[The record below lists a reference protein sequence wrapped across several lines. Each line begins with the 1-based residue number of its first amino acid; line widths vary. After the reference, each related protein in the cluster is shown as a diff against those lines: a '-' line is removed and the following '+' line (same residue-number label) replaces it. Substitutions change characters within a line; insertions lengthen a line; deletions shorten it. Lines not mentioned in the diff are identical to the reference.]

1 MKEKGRIKIKI
12 LVTGGA
18 GFIGSNFIH
27 YQLENYDDQIINVD
41 KLSYA
46 GNLDNLR
53 DIESHSNYSF
63 YNLDICNKE
72 KIDKIM
78 HQNIDYIVNFAA
90 ESHVDRSIVDP
101 SIFIKTNIQGCQ
113 NLLDLAL
120 KFGIKKFLQIST
132 DEVYGSLGAE
142 GKFKEKD
149 SLNPSNPYAASKAAA
164 DLLVNSYFKTYDLP
178 INITRCSNNF
188 GPYQYPEKLIP
199 LFIIKALNNEKL
211 PLYGDGSNIRDWIYV
226 KDHCKAVDLVMRR
239 GREGEI
245 YNIGSNNEKT
255 NLEITHKIL
264 SLLSK
269 TELLIKY
276 VKDRKGHD
284 HRYAID
290 SSKIKEKLG
299 WESESNFDKAMRE
312 TLNWYLDH
320 KKWWQK
326 IINRQV

>member
-1 MKEKGRIKIKI
+1 MKI

-27 YQLENYDDQIINVD
+27 YQLENYDDQIINID

-46 GNLDNLR
+46 GNLDNLK
-53 DIESHSNYSF
+53 DVETNPNYEF
-63 YNLDICNKE
+63 RELDICNRE
-72 KIDKIM
+72 KIDQIM
-78 HQNIDYIVNFAA
+78 HRGIDYIVNFAA
-90 ESHVDRSIVDP
+90 ESHVDRSIEDP
-101 SIFIKTNIQGCQ
+101 SVFVKTNIAGTQ

-120 KFGIKKFLQIST
+120 KFGVKKFIQIST
-132 DEVYGSLGAE
+132 DEVYGSLGKND
-142 GKFKEKD
+142 KFSEE
-149 SLNPSNPYAASKAAA
+149 SILNPSNPYAASKASA
-164 DLLVNSYFKTYDLP
+164 DLLVKSYFKTYNLP

-199 LFIIKALNNEKL
+199 LFIINALQDEKL

-226 KDHCKAVDLVMRR
+226 KDHCKAVDLVMRK
-239 GREGEI
+239 GESGEI
-245 YNIGSNNEKT
+245 YNIGADNEKT
-255 NLEITHKIL
+255 NIEITRLIL

-269 TELLIKY
+269 TELLIKH

-284 HRYAID
+284 YRYAVD

-299 WESESNFDKAMRE
+299 WETEFDFENAMRK

-326 IINRQV
+326 IINEQK

>member
-1 MKEKGRIKIKI
+1 MKI

-27 YQLENYDDQIINVD
+27 YQLENYDDQIINID

-46 GNLDNLR
+46 GNLDNLK
-53 DIESHSNYSF
+53 DVETNPNYEF
-63 YNLDICNKE
+63 RELDICNRE
-72 KIDKIM
+72 KIDQIM
-78 HQNIDYIVNFAA
+78 HRGIDYIVNFAA
-90 ESHVDRSIVDP
+90 ESHVDRSIEDP
-101 SIFIKTNIQGCQ
+101 SVFVKTNIAGTQ

-120 KFGIKKFLQIST
+120 KFGVKKFIQIST
-132 DEVYGSLGAE
+132 DEVYGSLGKND
-142 GKFKEKD
+142 KFSED
-149 SLNPSNPYAASKAAA
+149 SILNPSNPYAASKASA
-164 DLLVNSYFKTYDLP
+164 DLLVKSYFKTYNLP

-199 LFIIKALNNEKL
+199 LFIINALQDEKL

-226 KDHCKAVDLVMRR
+226 KDHCKAVDLVMRK
-239 GREGEI
+239 GESGEI
-245 YNIGSNNEKT
+245 YNIGADNEKT
-255 NLEITHKIL
+255 NIEITRLIL

-269 TELLIKY
+269 TELLIKH

-284 HRYAID
+284 YRYAVD

-299 WESESNFDKAMRE
+299 WETEFDFENAMRK

-326 IINRQV
+326 IINEQK

>member
-1 MKEKGRIKIKI
+1 MKI

-27 YQLENYDDQIINVD
+27 YQLENYDDQIINID

-46 GNLDNLR
+46 GNLDNLK
-53 DIESHSNYSF
+53 DVETNPNYEF
-63 YNLDICNKE
+63 RELDICNRE
-72 KIDKIM
+72 KIDQIM
-78 HQNIDYIVNFAA
+78 HRGIDYIVNFAA
-90 ESHVDRSIVDP
+90 ESHVDRSIEDP
-101 SIFIKTNIQGCQ
+101 SVFVKTNIAGTQ

-120 KFGIKKFLQIST
+120 KFGVKKFIQIST
-132 DEVYGSLGAE
+132 DEVYGSLGKND
-142 GKFKEKD
+142 KFSEE
-149 SLNPSNPYAASKAAA
+149 SILNPSNPYAASKASA
-164 DLLVNSYFKTYDLP
+164 DLLVKSYFKTYNLP

-199 LFIIKALNNEKL
+199 LFLINALQDEKL

-226 KDHCKAVDLVMRR
+226 KDHCKAVDLVMRK
-239 GREGEI
+239 GESGEI
-245 YNIGSNNEKT
+245 YNIGADNEKT
-255 NLEITHKIL
+255 NIEITRLIL

-284 HRYAID
+284 YRYAVD

-299 WESESNFDKAMRE
+299 WKTECDFENAMRK

-326 IINRQV
+326 IINEQE